1 MTILE
6 KEKKEEQAVLSAR
19 RSIKEWKTVVPEGKT
34 SDFYRGSVS
43 GGEKSGNEN
52 GRAKELKEEN
62 TKAIISST

>member
-52 GRAKELKEEN
+52 GRAKE
-62 TKAIISST
+62 